1 MYQKKVMAAVSRRN
15 SLAAAAVIT
24 TVAITTA
31 VWLLPT
37 TLGSSKW
44 ETIEPKYLATV
55 PELLVIRPLIR
66 IDRAIVYGF
75 QDKIYRF
82 RFKPDAGLT
91 LLEFAHRLQRDGAY
105 VAAIENAAALAQQL
119 RVVEG
124 VPGAPDWWSDLR
136 RQDTQRASLLFS
148 SSAHR
153 DVVLILLDDHCYGQI
168 TER

>member
-1 MYQKKVMAAVSRRN
+1 MPAFTRRN
-15 SLAAAAVIT
+15 SLAATAVLATAAI
-24 TVAITTA
+24 ATA

-37 TLGSSKW
+37 PLGSSKW
-44 ETIEPKYLATV
+44 ETIEPKHLAML
-55 PELLVIRPLIR
+55 PELSLIRPLIR

-105 VAAIENAAALAQQL
+105 VAAIENAATLAQQL

-124 VPGAPDWWSDLR
+124 VPGATGGQISGGRIRNARLC
-136 RQDTQRASLLFS
+136 
-148 SSAHR
+148 SSAR
-153 DVVLILLDDHCYGQI
+153 RPTATSC
-168 TER
+168 